1 MASGQRPG
9 TPAGAGLSLPAPQ
22 VKAVEVIPAPTPADA
37 AAALC
42 LDCGL
47 CCNGVLFDQV
57 RLVAGDNA
65 KALSAKG
72 LKLKQRRF
80 FNQPCTALCGSQCTI
95 YGDRPTRCRQFECRQ
110 YQLVAAGEI
119 PPLSASGR
127 IGEVR
132 CQVAGIEALLA
143 AAGATNRRKPLAQ
156 RYATVMA
163 AVPGPPDGGNA
174 LNYSSLT
181 GAMDLLQSTL
191 REHFRVEADPL
202 RSV

>member
-1 MASGQRPG
+1 M
-9 TPAGAGLSLPAPQ
+9 
-22 VKAVEVIPAPTPADA
+22 IPEPTPADA

-65 KALSAKG
+65 KALSARG
-72 LKLKQRRF
+72 LKLKQRSF

-95 YGDRPTRCRQFECRQ
+95 YGDRPARCRKFECRQ

-119 PPLSASGR
+119 PAASAAGL

-132 CQVAGIEALLA
+132 CQVAVIEALLA

-163 AVPGPPDGGNA
+163 AVPGPPDGNGGDNA
-174 LNYSSLT
+174 ALT
-181 GAMDLLQSTL
+181 NAMNLLQSTL
-191 REHFRVEADPL
+191 REHFRVEADSL

>member
-1 MASGQRPG
+1 MVSDRSPG
-9 TPAGAGLSLPAPQ
+9 TPGGAGLLPSAPQ
-22 VKAVEVIPAPTPADA
+22 AKPSKVIPEPTPADA

-65 KALSAKG
+65 KALSARG

-119 PPLSASGR
+119 PAESAAGR

-132 CQVAGIEALLA
+132 CQVAGIEILLA

-174 LNYSSLT
+174 LNCSSLT

-202 RSV
+202 RAV

>member
-9 TPAGAGLSLPAPQ
+9 TPAGAGLPLPAPQ
-22 VKAVEVIPAPTPADA
+22 AKRSKVIPEPTPADA

-57 RLVAGDNA
+57 WLVAGDNA
-65 KALSAKG
+65 KALSARG
-72 LKLKQRRF
+72 LKLKRRRF
-80 FNQPCTALCGSQCTI
+80 FNQPCTALCGSQCSI
-95 YGDRPTRCRQFECRQ
+95 YGDRPTRCRKFECRQ

-119 PPLSASGR
+119 PAESAAGR

-132 CQVAGIEALLA
+132 CQVAGIEILLA

-156 RYATVMA
+156 RCATVME
-163 AVPGPPDGGNA
+163 AVPASPDGNA
-174 LNYSSLT
+174 LLYSSLT
-181 GAMDLLQSTL
+181 GAMALLQSTL
-191 REHFRVEADPL
+191 RDHFRVEDDPL

>member
-1 MASGQRPG
+1 MLG
-9 TPAGAGLSLPAPQ
+9 GAGLPPPAPQ
-22 VKAVEVIPAPTPADA
+22 VKPVEVIPAPTPADA

-65 KALSAKG
+65 KALSARG

-110 YQLVAAGEI
+110 YQRVAAGEI
-119 PPLSASGR
+119 PAASAAGR

>member
-9 TPAGAGLSLPAPQ
+9 RPAGAGLPLPAPQ
-22 VKAVEVIPAPTPADA
+22 AKPSKVIPEPTPADA

-95 YGDRPTRCRQFECRQ
+95 YGDRPTRCRKFECRQ

-119 PPLSASGR
+119 PAESAAGR

-132 CQVAGIEALLA
+132 CQVAGIEILLV

-163 AVPGPPDGGNA
+163 AAPGPPEGNGGDNA
-174 LNYSSLT
+174 ALT
-181 GAMDLLQSTL
+181 NAMNLLQSTL
-191 REHFRVEADPL
+191 REHFRVEDGSP